1 MGDGMYS
8 VENST
13 AVLLW
18 NNRADEASGN
28 ITEDIACCQRN
39 SMQLKAGPLQR

>member
-1 MGDGMYS
+1 MGDGMNT
-8 VENST
+8 VKNST

-18 NNRADEASGN
+18 NNRPDEASGN
-28 ITEDIACCQRN
+28 IAEDMTCCYWD